1 MIPEAVIL
9 QRQSQAKREL
19 ERMKNGRS
27 ALFAAGVREE
37 YDLPYRGDGD
47 PRHTLD
53 LIRPAGEEPLPLIV
67 EIHGGAYIACEKN
80 INRLHARAFAQQG
93 FCVVN
98 GDYTLH
104 PEGTFR
110 QNMQELADILR
121 WVEDNAAHY
130 GMDISRA
137 YLSGDSAGGHLAL
150 LYTMIQS
157 SESVRARFGTHLPG
171 LRLRAAAVTCPC
183 FRLRYGE
190 KEANDAAARQI
201 VEMAFPDG
209 VSEEELEE
217 LDVLK
222 LIPDVDYPP
231 LIVTATPGDTLLW
244 QEDLILA
251 RALERRGR
259 PFAFRAFERKENELR
274 HVFNVLFPEYA
285 ESRAANAAILAYF
298 RAHDGSAESR
308 VRYYEAL
315 FDELLAALSDTD
327 ASEETLRALKD
338 KAGELERY
346 LTGGGWKADFAA
358 DEAGLLPCA
367 LKRGVLS
374 EDGLYN
380 ALEDYRERLGA
391 DEQEK
396 TPGSPGYGGLR

>member
-130 GMDISRA
+130 GMDVSRA

-171 LRLRAAAVTCPC
+171 LRLRAAAATCPC

-222 LIPDVDYPP
+222 LIPEVDYPP

-259 PFAFRAFERKENELR
+259 PFAFRAFERKTSCGTFSTCSSR
-274 HVFNVLFPEYA
+274 SMP
-285 ESRAANAAILAYF
+285 RAARPTPRSSPISAPMTAAR
-298 RAHDGSAESR
+298 RAACAITRRSLTSCSPRSPTLTPLRRRCARSKTRPASSSAI
-308 VRYYEAL
+308 
-315 FDELLAALSDTD
+315 
-327 ASEETLRALKD
+327 
-338 KAGELERY
+338 
-346 LTGGGWKADFAA
+346 
-358 DEAGLLPCA
+358 
-367 LKRGVLS
+367 
-374 EDGLYN
+374 
-380 ALEDYRERLGA
+380 
-391 DEQEK
+391 
-396 TPGSPGYGGLR
+396 